1 MVYIDDQYELMDF
14 TAALESVGLERR
26 QYALRYRQESD
37 QLQCLAAYLLLQRA
51 LREEYGMTTVPP
63 FAYGP
68 NGKPFFEDYPDI
80 QFNLSHCREAVACV
94 VARVPVGIDIESVG
108 IYDDELVRRTMNE
121 QEQQLI
127 AKSDNPQAAF
137 TRLWTM
143 KESVLKLT
151 GEGMVDDLHSVL
163 SDAHHYSFHVIPH
176 SRYICTICRGA
187 CQE

>member
-1 MVYIDDQYELMDF
+1 MSALAQLCRWHLTRFGLIRGHLHADDVSCPSIVMVYIDDQYQLMDLA
-14 TAALESVGLERR
+14 TALEAVGPERC
-26 QYALRYRQESD
+26 QYALRYRQKSD

-51 LREEYGMTTVPP
+51 LREEYGMTAVPP

-94 VARVPVGIDIESVG
+94 VARGPVGIDIESVG
-108 IYDDELVRRTMNE
+108 IYDDDLVHRTMNE

-143 KESVLKLT
+143 
-151 GEGMVDDLHSVL
+151 
-163 SDAHHYSFHVIPH
+163 
-176 SRYICTICRGA
+176 
-187 CQE
+187 